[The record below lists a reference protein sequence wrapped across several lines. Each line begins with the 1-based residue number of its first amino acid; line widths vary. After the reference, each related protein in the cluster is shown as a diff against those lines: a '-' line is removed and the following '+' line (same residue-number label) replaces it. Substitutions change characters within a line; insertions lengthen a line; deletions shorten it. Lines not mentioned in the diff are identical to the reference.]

1 MYNGG
6 VTVKETSE
14 DSRQVRKLSHEKLSY
29 RRQMVSSETVAYVF
43 SAWFNIQINV
53 CSDSFY
59 PFTVCLTKLS
69 VAQST

>member
-14 DSRQVRKLSHEKLSY
+14 DSRQVRKLSQEKLSY
-29 RRQMVSSETVAYVF
+29 RRQIVRSETVAYVF
-43 SAWFNIQINV
+43 SVWLNFQINV
-53 CSDSFY
+53 CGDSFY

-69 VAQST
+69 VAEIT

>member
-6 VTVKETSE
+6 LTVKETSE

-29 RRQMVSSETVAYVF
+29 RRLMVRSETVAYVF
-43 SAWFNIQINV
+43 STWLNFQINV

-59 PFTVCLTKLS
+59 QFTVCLTKLS
-69 VAQST
+69 VAQVT